1 MNIKFNSRIN
11 YIISSHQSDPGRTYF
26 KVYTSS
32 GVFLFHSMESV
43 LDFINSNTFG
53 YLELT

>member
-11 YIISSHQSDPGRTYF
+11 YIISSHQSDKGRTYF